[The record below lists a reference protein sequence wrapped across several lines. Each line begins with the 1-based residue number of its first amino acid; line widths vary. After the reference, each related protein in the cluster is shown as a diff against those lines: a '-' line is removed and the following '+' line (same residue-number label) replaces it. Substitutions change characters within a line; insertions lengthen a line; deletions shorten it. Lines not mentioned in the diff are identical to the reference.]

1 MFSNVFIFYFRKKY
15 IIFYQKVH
23 VNLTRTK
30 FEIYFNKYFNYILH
44 LIIFIFI
51 YIDIYFGIYVKIK

>member
-23 VNLTRTK
+23 VNFTYK
-30 FEIYFNKYFNYILH
+30 NKIRN
-44 LIIFIFI
+44 IF
-51 YIDIYFGIYVKIK
+51 